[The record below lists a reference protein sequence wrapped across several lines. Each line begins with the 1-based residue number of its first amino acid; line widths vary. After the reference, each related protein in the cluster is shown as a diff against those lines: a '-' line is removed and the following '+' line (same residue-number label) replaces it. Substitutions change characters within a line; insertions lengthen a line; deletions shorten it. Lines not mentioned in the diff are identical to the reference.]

1 MSAGTDVRTLR
12 KSRGM
17 TLVRLAHEMNRSL
30 GWMSQVER
38 DISRISEGELEK
50 LASILRVDP
59 SLLMPPEAADPREE
73 GRIVRASRRRSV
85 GFRREG
91 LTETLISPD
100 LTDSFEAIHSTFQ
113 PSQQLREPLQRAT
126 QELGFM
132 LSGTLDLWF
141 GEERFVVKKGDSFR
155 IRNESYRW
163 ANPYTAP
170 AEALWIISPPIY

>member
-38 DISRISEGELEK
+38 DISRLSEEELKK
-50 LASILRVDP
+50 LAGILRVDT
-59 SLLMPPEAADPREE
+59 SLLMPPKPTDPREE
-73 GRIVRASRRRSV
+73 GRIVRANRRRSI

-113 PSQQLREPLQRAT
+113 PGQQLREPLQRAT
-126 QELGFM
+126 QELGFV
-132 LSGTLDLWF
+132 LSGKFDLWF
-141 GEERFVVKKGDSFR
+141 GEERFVVEKGDSFR
-155 IRNESYRW
+155 IRNEPYRW

-170 AEALWIISPPIY
+170 AEVLWMISPPIY